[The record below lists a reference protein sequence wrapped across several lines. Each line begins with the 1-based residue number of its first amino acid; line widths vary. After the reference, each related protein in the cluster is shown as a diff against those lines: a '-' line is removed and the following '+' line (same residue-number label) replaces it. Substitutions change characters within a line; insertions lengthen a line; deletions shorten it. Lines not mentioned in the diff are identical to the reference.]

1 MDDERLAACEH
12 VLGYTFADRGLL
24 KLALTHSSAKTETQA
39 CNEREEF
46 LGDAI
51 LGMAISEHLYRAFPQ
66 HAEGELTRIKSV
78 VVSRRTLARISQ
90 QLGLREFLRVGRGIS
105 GRSQIPR
112 SLMANVFEAIVA
124 AIYLDGGMEPAREF
138 VMRNLTAEIEAVQ
151 HDQHERNYKSILQ
164 QISQQH
170 LGATPV
176 YRVLKEEGPDHV
188 KMFHVVTIIHDRDY
202 GSGWGNSKKQAEQH
216 AAEATVAML
225 KEQFAAA
232 EEDGNGGEQEDED
245 PQANGAN
252 LSPASRRDDRE

>member
-1 MDDERLAACEH
+1 MDDERLADCER
-12 VLGYTFADRGLL
+12 VLGYAFADRALL
-24 KLALTHSSAKTETQA
+24 KLALTHSSAKSETQPS
-39 CNEREEF
+39 NEREEF

-90 QLGLREFLRVGRGIS
+90 QLGLSEFLRVGRGIS

-124 AIYLDGGMEPAREF
+124 AIYLDGGMEPARAF

-151 HDQHERNYKSILQ
+151 YDQHERNYKSILQ
-164 QISQQH
+164 QISQQR
-170 LGATPV
+170 LSATPV

-188 KMFHVVTIIHDRDY
+188 KMFHVITVIGDKDY
-202 GSGWGNSKKQAEQH
+202 GAGWGNSKKQAEQR
-216 AAEATVAML
+216 AAEGTIRMLREQLAEATAH
-225 KEQFAAA
+225 EP
-232 EEDGNGGEQEDED
+232 GGEQEGE
-245 PQANGAN
+245 
-252 LSPASRRDDRE
+252 E